1 MEYLLGRCGPVNPVT
16 LLLEL
21 LAAAIGTVA
30 FSVLFRVNPRHFPFC
45 ALVGAVGWL
54 VYRLT
59 QYWWGSDILATF
71 LATLTLSACSRWFS
85 TLRRTP
91 TLVFLVS
98 GIFTLVPGAA
108 IYNTAYYV
116 FMDLSVQAS
125 AAGAETLK
133 LAGAIALG
141 ILVAYSLPRRLFGW
155 RTSVR
160 RNDN

>member
-1 MEYLLGRCGPVNPVT
+1 MNPLT

-21 LAAAIGTVA
+21 AAAAIGTVA
-30 FSVLFRVNPRHFPFC
+30 FSVLFRVNVRHFPYC

-54 VYRLT
+54 VYRLA
-59 QYWWGSDILATF
+59 QQRLGSDVLATF
-71 LATLTLSACSRWFS
+71 LATFTLSACARWFS

-116 FMDLSVQAS
+116 FLDLGVQAS
-125 AAGAETLK
+125 AAGGETLK

-141 ILVAYSLPRRLFGW
+141 ILAAYSLPGRLFGW
-155 RTSVR
+155 HTSVR
-160 RNDN
+160 RDDN